1 MIGLALANAPR
12 IDLGTVL
19 VAFAA
24 TTLTLAAAGAVALAL
39 RRDLLSAVAA
49 VGTRDPVLATALAWS
64 AFGVDAT
71 AVPLASAAILGIVAG
86 ALMIRRR

>member
-1 MIGLALANAPR
+1 
-12 IDLGTVL
+12 
-19 VAFAA
+19 
-24 TTLTLAAAGAVALAL
+24 
-39 RRDLLSAVAA
+39 VAA

-64 AFGVDAT
+64 TFGVDAT